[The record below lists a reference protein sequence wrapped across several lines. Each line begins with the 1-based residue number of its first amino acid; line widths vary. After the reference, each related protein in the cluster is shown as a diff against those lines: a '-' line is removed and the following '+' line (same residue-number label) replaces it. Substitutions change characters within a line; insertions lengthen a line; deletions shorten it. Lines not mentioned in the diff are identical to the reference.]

1 MANDVIHHQT
11 DYAMDFCCGFISNH
25 NPLNIVDEKGKFDE
39 LIEEKGVKIL
49 IDPKALMHVIGTK
62 MDFVDDKLR

>member
-1 MANDVIHHQT
+1 LKCA
-11 DYAMDFCCGFISNH
+11 
-25 NPLNIVDEKGKFDE
+25 DEKGRFDE
-39 LIEEKGVKIL
+39 LVADKGVKIL